1 MKAIWKRQTIAESND
16 TLVVENNHYFPPDSV
31 DRSFLMDSKTTTT
44 CPWKGKAH
52 YYTLVVNGE
61 QNPDAAW
68 YYPKP
73 KPAAKE
79 IKDYVAFWR
88 GVEISE

>member
-16 TLVVENNHYFPPDSV
+16 TLVVEN
-31 DRSFLMDSKTTTT
+31 
-44 CPWKGKAH
+44 KGKAH